1 MDLTREA
8 FVKIIEKTNESRAI
22 SLPKRPGK
30 CYRELAVEDVD
41 EIPKDQH
48 LTSESFRVFL
58 KKIPLKVGKIHL
70 RNQKLDT
77 SWKRKIEINAK
88 S

>member
-1 MDLTREA
+1 M
-8 FVKIIEKTNESRAI
+8 KK
-22 SLPKRPGK
+22 
-30 CYRELAVEDVD
+30 D